1 MLVDSHCHLTD
12 ERFDPDRFHV
22 LGRARMAGVERILSI
37 ASNRRDAEKLAE
49 FLINEGKG
57 DQNLPRI
64 WGTAG
69 VHPHE
74 AEDAQKG
81 DMDALRALAA
91 AHSRIVA
98 VGETGLDFHYDHS
111 PRVVQETLFREHL
124 ELAEELGLP
133 VVVHSR
139 SADELTARILREDGR
154 RVQGVLHCFTGGPD
168 LLRTALEVGWM
179 VSFTG
184 IVTFKNYGDQE
195 LVRKVPRDRLMVE
208 TDAPY
213 LAPVPHRGHRN
224 EPAFVFR
231 VAEAVASMREENLED
246 VQEYTSANAIR
257 FFSLNP

>member
-12 ERFDPDRFHV
+12 ERFDPDRLDV
-22 LGRARMAGVERILSI
+22 LGRARTAGVDRVLSI
-37 ASNRRDAEKLAE
+37 ASNRRDAEKLAGLLDGE
-49 FLINEGKG
+49 REM
-57 DQNLPRI
+57 DPSLPRL

-74 AEDAQKG
+74 AEGVQEG
-81 DMDALRALAA
+81 DMDALRTLAA
-91 AHSRIVA
+91 AHPRIVA
-98 VGETGLDFHYDHS
+98 VGETGLDFYYDHS
-111 PRVVQETLFREHL
+111 PRAVQETLFREHL

-139 SADELTARILREDGR
+139 SADELTARILRETGS
-154 RVQGVLHCFTGGPD
+154 RVQGVLHCFTGGPG
-168 LLRTALEVGWM
+168 LLRTALQVGWM

-195 LVRKVPRDRLMVE
+195 LVREVPRDRLMVE

-213 LAPVPHRGHRN
+213 LAPVPHRGRRN
-224 EPAFVFR
+224 EPAFVSR
-231 VAEAVASMREENLED
+231 VAEAVASMRGESLEEIH
-246 VQEYTSANAIR
+246 EYTSANAIR